1 MRPPWSLAMAGVVMT
16 EANDPYP
23 LKRPHAALNWAETG
37 PLAVDAGD
45 VYFSA
50 EDGLAETRSVFL
62 QAAGF
67 PERFRADRPTIVAEL
82 GFGTGLNFLAL
93 WDLFVRTAPAHA
105 RLHFVSV
112 EGFPLRQCDAERAL
126 LAFPELQTLSNQLTQ
141 VWPSPHKGAH
151 RRVFENGRVMLTVF
165 HDLAETALPNMAFE
179 ADAWFLDG
187 FAPAKNP
194 DMWSENLFSELARL
208 SAKDAPAVTF
218 TVAGAVRR
226 GLAAAGF
233 SVEKKP
239 GFGRKRERL
248 EAIFTGDR
256 PAIAPTPFPDPAPTP
271 GPIAI
276 IGGGVAAASLV
287 RAFGLR
293 ERSVDVFAKGGWAS
307 GASGAPRG
315 LLTPRLELSDRPHN
329 RALLAAFDY
338 ARVLFGAFE
347 GFEATGVARL
357 AKDEAGAARLAQL
370 AEALDD
376 DFSFLDADAAQARCG
391 LGGRKGALWMDG
403 AGQIRPESLVPA
415 LARDAEIHDQRIT
428 GLEPVAGGWRL
439 QSESGQAFGPYS
451 GVILAGGW
459 DQHALLSAM
468 GLGLEPSAGQLALFE
483 SRFELRAPAAW
494 GGYAARLGEALMVGA
509 THVKRAEPEAEDD
522 AEAALRVLAQDAP
535 GGPVTLGARLAGWS
549 GVRAAVADRLPLAGA
564 AAPPEFEAVW
574 RAHAKGGPAPAHT
587 DLNASGLMVLGG
599 FGARGF
605 AHAPLLAEALVSALC
620 NEPAPMER
628 AGLASLHPA
637 RLLWRALRRS

>member
-1 MRPPWSLAMAGVVMT
+1 MT
-16 EANDPYP
+16 ETSDPHG
-23 LKRPHAALNWAETG
+23 LKRPHAVLDWAETG
-37 PLAVDAGD
+37 PVAVDAGD

-67 PERFRADRPTIVAEL
+67 PERFNTTRPTIVGEL

-93 WDLFVRTAPAHA
+93 WDLFVKTAPAHA

-112 EGFPLRQCDAERAL
+112 EGFPLRKSDAERAL
-126 LAFPELQTLSNQLTQ
+126 SAFPELQALSAQLTA
-141 VWPSPHKGAH
+141 VWPSPHTGAH

-194 DMWSENLFSELARL
+194 DMWATDLFSELARL

-248 EAIFTGDR
+248 EAIFTGAQ
-256 PAIAPTPFPDPAPTP
+256 PVIAPTPFPNPAPID
-271 GPIAI
+271 GLIAI

-287 RAFGLR
+287 KAFSYRGRA
-293 ERSVDVFAKGGWAS
+293 VDVFAHGGWAS

-338 ARVLFGAFE
+338 ARVMFGAFE

-357 AKDEAGAARLAQL
+357 AKDASGAERLARL

-376 DFSFLDADAAQARCG
+376 GFSFLDADAASLRSG
-391 LGGRKGALWMDG
+391 LGGQAGALWMKG
-403 AGQIRPESLVPA
+403 GGQFRPERLVPA
-415 LARDAEIHDQRIT
+415 LASHAAVRDGRIT
-428 GLEPVAGGWRL
+428 GLEAVAGGWRL
-439 QSESGQAFGPYS
+439 QDETGQRFGPYA

-459 DQHALLSAM
+459 EQHALLAGQ
-468 GLGLEPSAGQLALFE
+468 GLTLEPTAGQLAVFE
-483 SRFELRAPAAW
+483 SGYDLRAPAAW
-494 GGYAARLGEALMVGA
+494 GGYAARLDGALMVGA
-509 THVKRAEPEAEDD
+509 THVKRAEPDSDD
-522 AEAALRVLAQDAP
+522 EAEAALRALAAEAP
-535 GGPVTLGARLAGWS
+535 GGPVTLGARLGGWA

-564 AAPPEFEAVW
+564 LAPRGFEEVW
-574 RAHAKGGPAPAHT
+574 RGHAKGGPAPVSVE
-587 DLNASGLMVLGG
+587 LNPSGLMVLGG

-620 NEPAPMER
+620 NEPSPMER

-637 RLLWRALRRS
+637 RLLWRALRRG

>member
-1 MRPPWSLAMAGVVMT
+1 MT
-16 EANDPYP
+16 DT
-23 LKRPHAALNWAETG
+23 LKRPHAVLDWAETG
-37 PLAVDAGD
+37 PVAVDAGD

-67 PERFRADRPTIVAEL
+67 PERFNTDRPTIVAEL

-93 WDLFVRTAPAHA
+93 WDLFLKTAPAHA

-112 EGFPLRQCDAERAL
+112 EGFPLRKSDAMRAL
-126 LAFPELQTLSNQLTQ
+126 SAFPELQTLSAQLTA
-141 VWPSPHKGAH
+141 VWPSPHTGAH

-194 DMWSENLFSELARL
+194 DMWATDLFSELARL
-208 SAKDAPAVTF
+208 SAKGAPAVTF

-233 SVEKKP
+233 NVEKKP

-248 EAIFTGDR
+248 EAIFTGDQ
-256 PAIAPTPFPDPAPTP
+256 PALAPTPFPDPAPID
-271 GPIAI
+271 GPIAV

-287 RAFGLR
+287 KAFSFRA
-293 ERSVDVFAKGGWAS
+293 RSVDVFATGGWAS

-315 LLTPRLELSDRPHN
+315 LLTPRLELSDRAHN

-338 ARVLFGAFE
+338 ARVLFDPLV
-347 GFEATGVARL
+347 GFEATGVVRL

-376 DFSFLDADAAQARCG
+376 GFAFLDADAAARRCG
-391 LGGRKGALWMDG
+391 LGGESGALWMQG
-403 AGQIRPESLVPA
+403 AGQICPEKLVPA
-415 LARDAEIHDQRIT
+415 LAGDAELHDRQIT
-428 GLEPVAGGWRL
+428 GLDPVAGGWRL
-439 QSESGQAFGPYS
+439 RDTTGQTYGPYA

-459 DQHALLSAM
+459 DQHALLSAQ
-468 GLGLEPSAGQLALFE
+468 GLALEPSAGQLALFE
-483 SRFELRAPAAW
+483 SAFDLRAPAAW
-494 GGYAARLGEALMVGA
+494 GGYAARLDGALMVGA
-509 THVKRAEPEAEDD
+509 THVKRAEPDTDSE
-522 AEAALRVLAQDAP
+522 AEAALRLLAEDAP
-535 GGPVTLGARLAGWS
+535 GGPVTLGARLSGWA

-564 AAPPEFEAVW
+564 LAPQGFDEVW
-574 RAHAKGGPAPAHT
+574 RGHAKGGPVPAGA
-587 DLNASGLMVLGG
+587 DLPPTGLMVLGG

-605 AHAPLLAEALVSALC
+605 AHAPLLAEALVSAIC
-620 NEPAPMER
+620 NEPSPMER

-637 RLLWRALRRS
+637 RLLWRALRRG